1 MYNILIVDDDE
12 QMRVALC
19 ASIKYLGF
27 NAVSAKD
34 AKEALKRLK
43 SQDFDVIISDLKMPK
58 IDGIEFLKKVK
69 ELKDIPFIMITA
81 VGSVESAVEAMKLGA
96 FDFILKPFSNDTLK
110 KIINLAISHRDTL
123 AKNSKN
129 SSQTSSFIAE
139 SKKMKE
145 VLKVV
150 NKVAKTDATILL
162 IGDSGT
168 GKEVVANYIIRN
180 SNRSHKPFIAVNCAA
195 IPDNLLENELFG
207 HEKGSFSGAT
217 SQHKGKFEQ
226 ACGGSLLLDEITEMP
241 LALQAKLLRVLQENV
256 VDRIGSKQPIP
267 IDTRI
272 ICTTNR
278 NIENE
283 VREGRFREDLYY
295 RINVFPIKIPPLRD
309 RKEDIEPL
317 VAYFLKKYTTLFNKT
332 IIHVSDEALKILK
345 GYNWPGNVREL
356 ENVVERAVVLC
367 NSDTIKREDIFLHS
381 L

>member
-12 QMRVALC
+12 QMRIALC
-19 ASIKYLGF
+19 ASIKHMGF
-27 NAVSAKD
+27 NAMSAKN
-34 AKEALKRLK
+34 AKEALKYLK
-43 SQDFDVIISDLKMPK
+43 SQNFDVIISDLKMPK
-58 IDGIEFLKKVK
+58 IDGIEFLKKAK

-110 KIINLAISHRDTL
+110 KIINLAISHRNTL
-123 AKNSKN
+123 TKNSKN
-129 SSQTSSFIAE
+129 SHQTSSFIVE
-139 SKKMKE
+139 SQKMKE
-145 VLKVV
+145 ILKVV
-150 NKVAKTDATILL
+150 DKVAKTDATILL
-162 IGDSGT
+162 IGDSGA
-168 GKEVVANYIIRN
+168 GKEIVAQYIHN
-180 SNRSHKPFIAVNCAA
+180 SSNRSHKPFIAVNCAA
-195 IPDNLLENELFG
+195 IPENLLENELFG

-217 SQHKGKFEQ
+217 VQHKGKFEQ

-241 LALQAKLLRVLQENV
+241 LVLQAKLLRVLQEKV
-256 VDRIGSKQPIP
+256 VDRIGSKQSIP
-267 IDTRI
+267 IDARI

-278 NIENE
+278 SIENE
-283 VREGRFREDLYY
+283 VKEGRFREDLYY
-295 RINVFPIKIPPLRD
+295 RINVFPIKIPPLKD

-317 VAYFLKKYTTLFNKT
+317 AVYFLKKYTILFGKT
-332 IIHVSDEALKILK
+332 INHISDEALKILK

>member
-150 NKVAKTDATILL
+150 DKVAKTDATILL

>member
-19 ASIKYLGF
+19 TSIKYLGF
-27 NAVSAKD
+27 NAASAKN
-34 AKEALKRLK
+34 AKEALKHLK

-69 ELKDIPFIMITA
+69 ESKDIPFIMITA
-81 VGSVESAVEAMKLGA
+81 VGSVESAVESMKLGA

-110 KIINLAISHRDTL
+110 KVIDLAISHRDTL
-123 AKNSKN
+123 AKNFKN
-129 SSQTSSFIAE
+129 DRQISSFVVE
-139 SKKMKE
+139 SQKMKE
-145 VLKVV
+145 ILQVV
-150 NKVAKTDATILL
+150 DKVAKTDATILL
-162 IGDSGT
+162 IGESGT
-168 GKEVVANYIIRN
+168 GKEVVARYIHNN
-180 SNRSHKPFIAVNCAA
+180 SSRSRKPFIGLNCAA

-217 SQHKGKFEQ
+217 CQHKGKFEQ

-241 LALQAKLLRVLQENV
+241 LALQAKLLRVLQEKV

-267 IDTRI
+267 IDARI
-272 ICTTNR
+272 ICTTNKSV
-278 NIENE
+278 ENE
-283 VREGRFREDLYY
+283 VKEGRFREDLYY
-295 RINVFPIKIPPLRD
+295 RINVFPIKIPPLQD

-317 VAYFLKKYTTLFNKT
+317 VIYFLKKYTALFNKT
-332 IIHVSDEALKILK
+332 INYLSDEALEILK

-367 NSDTIKREDIFLHS
+367 SSDTIKKEDIFLHS

>member
-27 NAVSAKD
+27 NATSAKD
-34 AKEALKRLK
+34 AKVALKYLK

-69 ELKDIPFIMITA
+69 KSKDIPFIMITA
-81 VGSVESAVEAMKLGA
+81 VGSVESAVESMKLGA

-110 KIINLAISHRDTL
+110 KVIDLAISHRDTL
-123 AKNSKN
+123 AKNPKN
-129 SSQTSSFIAE
+129 VSQTSSFVVE
-139 SKKMKE
+139 SQKMKE
-145 VLKVV
+145 ILQVV
-150 NKVAKTDATILL
+150 DKVAKTDATILL
-162 IGDSGT
+162 IGESGT
-168 GKEVVANYIIRN
+168 GKEVVARYIHNN
-180 SNRSHKPFIAVNCAA
+180 SSRSHKPFIGLNCAA

-217 SQHKGKFEQ
+217 CQHKGKFEQ
-226 ACGGSLLLDEITEMP
+226 ACGGSLLLDEISEMP
-241 LALQAKLLRVLQENV
+241 LALQAKLLRVLQEKV
-256 VDRIGSKQPIP
+256 VDRIGSKQSIP
-267 IDTRI
+267 IDARI
-272 ICTTNR
+272 ICTTNKSM
-278 NIENE
+278 ENE
-283 VREGRFREDLYY
+283 VKDGRFREDLYY
-295 RINVFPIKIPPLRD
+295 RINVFPIKIPPLQD

-317 VAYFLKKYTTLFNKT
+317 VTYFLKKYTVLFNKT
-332 IIHVSDEALKILK
+332 INYLSDEALEILK

-367 NSDTIKREDIFLHS
+367 SSDTIKKEDIFLHS

>member
-278 NIENE
+278 SVENE

-295 RINVFPIKIPPLRD
+295 RINVFPIKIPPLQD

-317 VAYFLKKYTTLFNKT
+317 VAYFLKKYTALFNKT
-332 IIHVSDEALKILK
+332 IIYVSDEALKILK